1 MLSKKELE
9 DIRPWVSE
17 SVTTF
22 LGFSEDTVVSAA
34 LDCVARSLSRQA
46 TTGSAV
52 FLFAAHHAHL
62 TRWYGCWMHGL
73 RSVVRIVYLGTI
85 WVQIDHELHVV
96 LEPDGRVWK
105 EGGLVLR
112 VLKQLHVPGYVHLW
126 GTVVVCVT
134 AFVLGRANI
143 VHEMSLILNRVL
155 CWSVRLQLDQ
165 LTPFLDNAAPQFV
178 ELLYRKVLEVR
189 TVSQSFDK

>member
-52 FLFAAHHAHL
+52 FLFATHHTL
-62 TRWYGCWMHGL
+62 IWLLMHGL

-85 WVQIDHELHVV
+85 
-96 LEPDGRVWK
+96 
-105 EGGLVLR
+105 
-112 VLKQLHVPGYVHLW
+112 
-126 GTVVVCVT
+126 
-134 AFVLGRANI
+134 
-143 VHEMSLILNRVL
+143 
-155 CWSVRLQLDQ
+155 
-165 LTPFLDNAAPQFV
+165 
-178 ELLYRKVLEVR
+178 
-189 TVSQSFDK
+189 